1 MQFREG
7 VRLALLQIRQD
18 KLKTTFSLLG
28 VILGI
33 MFLVVVVSV
42 VEGVDRY
49 ITEDFSDQ
57 IFGVNTV
64 LVQRTPSVQ
73 VTTSASQQRDW
84 GRRPPI
90 TVSDAEAIRRSLTV
104 PALVG
109 VETASSGAVRG
120 SDGVGV
126 SNVQISA
133 ISYEILQI
141 RGLMVEEGRPFV
153 PQEVDRAV
161 PVVILGSAVAESL
174 FPSTDPLGERVRVR
188 DFPYRVVGVLE
199 SQGSLFGMS
208 GDNRILVPT
217 GSPAVRPGTPGNV
230 NTIVVQAVNPD
241 HLPTVVMDVE
251 AAMRTHRRL
260 RPTEANNF
268 QMDTA
273 EESLAFWDQIS
284 TMLFLALPGL
294 VGISLVVGGIVIM
307 NIMLVSVMQ
316 RTREVG
322 VRMALG
328 ARRRDIVS
336 QFLVEAATLSGF
348 GALLGVAIGIFLT
361 WLVRTVSPLPAAVAG
376 HWIALGIFMGLAVG
390 IVAGVYPAL
399 RASRLDPVVAL
410 RHE

>member
-84 GRRPPI
+84 GRRPPV
-90 TVSDAEAIRRSLTV
+90 TVSDAAAIRRSLTV

-109 VETASSGAVRG
+109 VETTSSGAVRG

-133 ISYEILQI
+133 ISHEILEI
-141 RGLMVEEGRPFV
+141 RGLMVEVGRPFV

-208 GDNRILVPT
+208 GDNRILVPA
-217 GSPAVRPGTPGNV
+217 GSPAVRPSTPGNV

-260 RPTEANNF
+260 RPTEANSF

-328 ARRRDIVS
+328 ARRKDIVS

-348 GALLGVAIGIFLT
+348 GALVGVAIGIFLT

-390 IVAGVYPAL
+390 IIAGVYPAL